1 MRVNK
6 PEDATRYDPYGEM
19 GHVKA
24 TTPEEAVKAYA
35 AAVKYRYSGKRF
47 DEFPGGR
54 EEWQADQNRRV
65 QLMEEAAHCVLLTG
79 FALVAGGEV

>member
-1 MRVNK
+1 MRANK

-24 TTPEEAVKAYA
+24 TTPEKAVLAYA
-35 AAVKYRYSGKRF
+35 AAVEHRYSGKRAG
-47 DEFPGGR
+47 EFPGGR
-54 EEWQADQNRRV
+54 AEWQEDQRKRV

-79 FALVAGGEV
+79 FALAAGGEA